1 MLVDLEL
8 LDARLFEG
16 SPATVPAV
24 VETADGRAVAEIE
37 LRRVNASDDLGT
49 GRAVGY
55 AATYRP
61 GVTGQLRVRIDDPT
75 LEGLRLQVP
84 VEVFAPDDELRRPET
99 DHEMLQTLAAETGG
113 RVIPPDELG
122 GLADL
127 LPNRSVRTINPLTER
142 IWDTPLA
149 FALVLL
155 VITGEW
161 IGRKLIRLA

>member
-1 MLVDLEL
+1 M
-8 LDARLFEG
+8 
-16 SPATVPAV
+16 
-24 VETADGRAVAEIE
+24 
-37 LRRVNASDDLGT
+37 
-49 GRAVGY
+49 
-55 AATYRP
+55 
-61 GVTGQLRVRIDDPT
+61 RVRVDDPT
-75 LEGLRLQVP
+75 LGGLRLQVP
-84 VEVFAPDDELRRPET
+84 VDVFAPDDELRRPET